1 MKTKTF
7 DCVEM
12 KRKGAERIYQLV
24 KDMTPAEELEFW
36 RPQEFLLIIFIMLSS
51 CVSPHGNKPGPPSS

>member
-1 MKTKTF
+1 MKKTF

-36 RPQEFLLIIFIMLSS
+36 RRGTEKLREEIEERKQRSQLK
-51 CVSPHGNKPGPPSS
+51 GGPGG